1 MKLFISATIIIL
13 IGAVFIW
20 FSYYTYE
27 KLRTKYHESVPEA
40 LGITGAIL
48 VGLGIIGH
56 FRRRAYKEGNFWG
69 WFVLRDLTNAFF
81 NFF

>member
-1 MKLFISATIIIL
+1 MKLFLSATIVLLLGAGL
-13 IGAVFIW
+13 IYLA
-20 FSYYTYE
+20 YDTYE
-27 KLRTKYHESVPEA
+27 SLRVKYHESVPAA
-40 LGITGAIL
+40 LGITGSIL
-48 VGLGIIGH
+48 VILGIIGH